1 VPNGPYRRSELI
13 SKSIPIFSAKGFRG
27 TSMNDLAAATGLSKS
42 SLYHYFDSKEDILVE
57 IYDDVLRHNVEAAQR
72 VRDSELPTEL
82 KLRQLFLE
90 RVEYVCRN
98 RRILQVFF
106 EEEAELP
113 RRLLS
118 RVFETRTAYVDLIEG
133 LINKGVEEGVFK
145 ITTSPTI
152 VVNTLL
158 GATNW
163 IYKWYSPRGPRSPQQ
178 LGEDIT
184 DLLLRS
190 ITVPSADRV
199 GL

>member
-1 VPNGPYRRSELI
+1 MAI
-13 SKSIPIFSAKGFRG
+13 SIFSSKGFRG
-27 TSMNDLAAATGLSKS
+27 TSMNDLADAAGLSKS
-42 SLYHYFDSKEDILVE
+42 SLYHYFDSKDDLLVE
-57 IYDDVLRHNVEAAQR
+57 IYDDVLRHNIESAQR
-72 VRDSELPTEL
+72 TRDSELSTEL
-82 KLRQLFLE
+82 KLRELLVG

-98 RRILQVFF
+98 RRILQIFF

-118 RVFETRTAYVDLIEG
+118 QVFAARTAYVELIVGLIEA
-133 LINKGVEEGVFK
+133 GVEEGVFK

-163 IYKWYSPRGPRSPQQ
+163 IYKWYSPRGLQTPLQ
-178 LGEDIT
+178 LGNDIT

-190 ITVPSADRV
+190 ITVPVEARKP
-199 GL
+199 GAAARRK